1 MLLISQKTKKHY
13 VPVTI
18 LSSRKKYNSV
28 TFGKDELKGYLVA
41 SENPEDFGNGRKG
54 WAELG

>member
-54 WAELG
+54 